1 MKGRRNYNEW
11 EWKEEG
17 IRMNENERKKELE
30 WMRMKELMN

>member
-1 MKGRRNYNEW
+1 MKIKGELGIQ
-11 EWKEEG
+11 WKGEG